1 MGNHL
6 SSDEKVR
13 KLLEKD
19 HEIEKLKKEIDGL
32 KKKHSKIAN
41 ITTSEYIDKYIDN
54 WFEKYKDDVDVGEVT
69 IAGSLKI
76 DLLPDELEKRIYK
89 KAIKIALSLLADFN
103 Y

>member
-6 SSDEKVR
+6 SSDEKDR

-19 HEIEKLKKEIDGL
+19 HEIKKLKKEIDGL
-32 KKKHSKIAN
+32 KKKYSKIAN

-54 WFEKYKDDVDVGEVT
+54 WFEQYKDDVDVGEVT